1 MEELTKISGIGQ
13 ATARKLVEA
22 GIADRA
28 ALAAA
33 DPEKAPEGF
42 APEDW
47 RKWIEAA
54 VAAAAT
60 AEASKANAGADGQ
73 QKAVQPETPAIPDT
87 KLAAPAKG
95 PVCRVRVRYGGRYY
109 DPGKPLPG
117 DISADDITELKAL
130 DAIG

>member
-22 GIADRA
+22 GIADLA
-28 ALAAA
+28 ALATA
-33 DPEKAPEGF
+33 DPEKAPDGF

-60 AEASKANAGADGQ
+60 AEAGKADAGAGDQ
-73 QKAVQPETPAIPDT
+73 QEPAQPETPTVPDT
-87 KLAAPAKG
+87 KPAAPAKG
-95 PVCRVRVRYGGRYY
+95 PICRVRVRYGGRYY

-117 DISADDITELKAL
+117 DISANDIAELKAL
-130 DAIG
+130 DAID